1 MVLNMSFPDGVK
13 RYSIPTISGAK
24 AIADSPEREK
34 ARSEETDRALK
45 LQSCLAG
52 QGLRFTSKTI

>member
-1 MVLNMSFPDGVK
+1 MLNISFPDGVK

-34 ARSEETDRALK
+34 ARSALTVRALK
-45 LQSCLAG
+45 LQSCLTG
-52 QGLRFTSKTI
+52 QGLSFTSKTI